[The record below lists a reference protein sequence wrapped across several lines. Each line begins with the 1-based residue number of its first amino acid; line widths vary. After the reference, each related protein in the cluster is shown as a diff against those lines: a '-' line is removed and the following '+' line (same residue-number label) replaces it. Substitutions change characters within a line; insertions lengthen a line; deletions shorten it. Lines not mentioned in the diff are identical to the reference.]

1 MATTSPG
8 SSPFTFGSGYFDSK
22 TEIRFEIHHPQERP
36 DLWKEYLDGGE
47 ARYKK
52 HGYAP
57 VLGRDEIQQGQ
68 GVSMFFVGFDAHE
81 KVVAGVRVHGPLSVT
96 SQVQAL
102 AEMAGS
108 SEIDEL
114 ASIIERSLPYGV
126 IELKGAWGGMASG
139 GIHAMGNALGRCPSH
154 ALTWLRAELA
164 IGTVA
169 MRLLGKAEQSG
180 ARQIGTES
188 VPYPS
193 ERFRTIMAGWRRSQI
208 MEQADD
214 QQREYL
220 RLEADQ
226 LFGDTVIPSP
236 ASTEQARRKIGGWRP
251 IVLDTRD
258 RVDRQVIEQT
268 KRDPAL
274 RILDDVANQREE
286 LRALLPPCPKEMIE
300 EHPRQVFYPWKK
312 TLVSILGPKGYERL
326 RLDRNRNRI
335 TQAEQE
341 QLRTKVIG
349 IVGLSVG
356 HSIAHVLA
364 MEGIC
369 GELRLADFDAIE
381 VSNLNRI
388 PASLVDVGENK
399 AVVAARRISEIDPYL
414 SVKVFPDGVTPENV
428 EQFVDGLDVVID
440 ECDSLPVKVLLR
452 EVARHRGIPVLM
464 ETSDRGLIDVER
476 YDLEPS
482 RPLFHG
488 LLGETSAQ
496 EVASMA
502 PGEHVGLVLRIVDAS
517 EASARGAASM
527 AEIGVTLSTWPQ
539 LGGDVTLGAATMAAA
554 IRRLGRGE
562 ELPSG
567 RVRIDVESSLDALRD
582 PTPAQELTRDE
593 PDGTEYRTMPS
604 DPMTAIAHAA
614 SLAPSGGNCQPWR
627 FEFDAGEFRIF
638 LDPSKSMTMDVN
650 FRGSYVAL
658 GAALFNA
665 RVAAAGRGIL
675 GDYSLFPQGEETFQ
689 PVATLKIG
697 GRTDPELSS
706 WYPRAI
712 ERTTNRKRG
721 EASELGVDRE
731 EVLRVAAEKEGALL
745 HVLSDRT
752 SLEACA
758 RILAES
764 ERLRFLSPT
773 LHAEML
779 SELSWPGRDSL
790 DTGIDV
796 RTLELSPTEMG
807 VLGIVQRGDVMSYL
821 ADWGAGQ
828 ALGMNA
834 LASVQASSAVAVVG
848 LRGSTARSFVEGGM
862 AVERVW
868 LAAEKEGLGV
878 SPLSPLFL
886 YAREPASYDQLVGPR
901 HAAHLREL
909 QVRFLDLIG
918 AEPDESLLLV
928 LRLSEVPPP
937 SYRSRRLPLEEMAKG
952 LPSPDERHR
961 WRDRR

>member
-1 MATTSPG
+1 MATTPAG
-8 SSPFTFGSGYFDSK
+8 SSAFAFGASYFDRK
-22 TEIRFEIHHPQERP
+22 TEVRFEIHHPQERP
-36 DLWKEYLDGGE
+36 DLWKQYLDGGE

-81 KVVAGVRVHGPLSVT
+81 KVVAGVRVHGPLSAT

-114 ASIIERSLPYGV
+114 ASIIERSLPFGV
-126 IELKGAWGGMASG
+126 IELKGAWGTMASG
-139 GIHAMGNALGRCPSH
+139 GMHAMGNALGRCPSH

-169 MRLLGKAEQSG
+169 MRLQGKAEQSG

-208 MEQADD
+208 MEQADPK
-214 QQREYL
+214 QREYL
-220 RLEADQ
+220 RVEADQ
-226 LFGDTVIPSP
+226 LFGDTVVP
-236 ASTEQARRKIGGWRP
+236 APPTAELARRKIGGWRP

-274 RILDDVANQREE
+274 QVIDDVANQRAE
-286 LRALLPPCPKEMIE
+286 LQALLPPCPQEMVE

-312 TLVSILGPKGYERL
+312 TLVTILGPKGFDRL

-335 TQAEQE
+335 TQGEQE
-341 QLRTKVIG
+341 QLRKRAIG
-349 IVGLSVG
+349 VVGLSVG

-399 AVVAARRISEIDPYL
+399 AVVAARRIAEIDPYL
-414 SVKVFPDGVTPENV
+414 NVKVFPEGITPENV
-428 EQFVDGLDVVID
+428 EQFVDGLDVLID
-440 ECDSLPVKVLLR
+440 ECDSLPIKVLLR

-476 YDLEPS
+476 FDLEPS

-488 LLGETSAQ
+488 LLGDTTAQ
-496 EVASMA
+496 QVAQVA
-502 PGEHVGLVLRIVDAS
+502 PEEHVGLVLRIVDAS

-562 ELPSG
+562 ELASG
-567 RVRIDVESSLDALRD
+567 RVRVDVDSSLNGLRD
-582 PTPAQELTRDE
+582 PSPALELASGA
-593 PDGTEYRTMPS
+593 PDGTEYRTMPA
-604 DPMTAIAHAA
+604 DPTRAIAHAA
-614 SLAPSGGNCQPWR
+614 SLAPSGGNCQPWH

-638 LDPSKSMTMDVN
+638 LDPSKSMTMDVSY
-650 FRGSYVAL
+650 RGSYVAI

-665 RVAAAGRGIL
+665 RVAAAARGVL
-675 GDYSLFPQGEETFQ
+675 GDYTLFPHGEETFQ
-689 PVATLKIG
+689 PVAALKLG

-706 WYPRAI
+706 WYPRVI
-712 ERTTNRKRG
+712 DRTTNRKRG
-721 EASELGVDRE
+721 EATVLGIDRE
-731 EVLRVAAEKEGALL
+731 ETLRVAAEKEGALL

-834 LASVQASSAVAVVG
+834 FSSVQASSAVAVVG

-868 LAAEKEGLGV
+868 LTAEKEGLGV

-886 YAREPASYDQLVGPR
+886 YAKEPSSYDELVGPR
-901 HAAHLREL
+901 HAAHLHDL
-909 QVRFLDLIG
+909 QGRFHQLIG
-918 AEPDESLLLV
+918 AEADESLLLV

-937 SYRSRRLPLEEMAKG
+937 SFRSRRLPLEEMTRG
-952 LPSPDERHR
+952 LPSPDEGYAR
-961 WRDRR
+961 RDRG